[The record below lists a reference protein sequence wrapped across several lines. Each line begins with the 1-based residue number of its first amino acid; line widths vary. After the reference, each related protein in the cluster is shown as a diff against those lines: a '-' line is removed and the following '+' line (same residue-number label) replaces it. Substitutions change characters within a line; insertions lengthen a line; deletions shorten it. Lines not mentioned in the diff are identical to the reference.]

1 MIHKIKFSIIGLLD
15 LAIPLC
21 LYIENFRYE
30 IGEQLMVHWF
40 WIKLGEVL
48 LGGGLALADYL
59 SLHVLLCLIPAFF
72 IAGAMMVFIPK
83 DAIVKYMGKDSK
95 RIVAYPVAAIS
106 GLLLAVCSCTV
117 LPLFAGIKKKGAGL
131 GPAMTFLFS
140 APAINILAITY
151 TGVLIGMDIAIAR
164 AIIALGFS
172 IIIGLLMEVIFKDRK
187 KESKEEEINN
197 ATSEKLE
204 ENKIE
209 ERKQINL
216 KQISQFA
223 LVFLLL
229 AIGVLIAFLNRNYL
243 LDWGVSNPSLIQT
256 IIWGVG
262 VLLFI
267 GCTFLIKN
275 RSLNLFLGLIYLLF
289 TGTSQI
295 SYFTS
300 ESSDGSTQI
309 RYTIEYL
316 KSEAFRIDLAN
327 MGIKTVLSIVV
338 AVIIIIYVA
347 RVFEKE
353 ETKEWMNETWSF
365 VKMIFPYL
373 ILGVFIAGML
383 GELIPEN
390 FIQNLVGENTVVANT
405 IGVLFGVVAYFP
417 TLMEVP
423 IARMFLDLGMSRGV
437 LLAYLLADPELSI
450 QSILVTRK
458 FIGDKKNIVYVLLVI
473 IFTVTAGLLFGLIVS
488 KEPIGFI

>member
-1 MIHKIKFSIIGLLD
+1 ME
-15 LAIPLC
+15 
-21 LYIENFRYE
+21 Y
-30 IGEQLMVHWF
+30 LMVHWF

-48 LGGGLALADYL
+48 LGGVLALADYL

-83 DAIVKYMGKDSK
+83 EAIIKYMGKDSK
-95 RIVAYPVAAIS
+95 RIIAYPVAAIS

-172 IIIGLLMEVIFKDRK
+172 IIIGLLMEFIFREKKDLN
-187 KESKEEEINN
+187 KEETIEEKNEEESEEIQI
-197 ATSEKLE
+197 AGR
-204 ENKIE
+204 NKINYQ
-209 ERKQINL
+209 QIL
-216 KQISQFA
+216 KTI
-223 LVFLLL
+223 LVLLL
-229 AIGVLIAFLNRNYL
+229 LTTGVLIAFLNRSYL
-243 LDWGVSNPSLIQT
+243 LAWGISNPPLIQT
-256 IIWGVG
+256 IIWGTG
-262 VLLFI
+262 SLLFV
-267 GCTFLIKN
+267 GCIFLIKN
-275 RSLNLFLGLIYLLF
+275 KSLNLFLGLIYLLF

-300 ESSDGSTQI
+300 ESSNGSTQI
-309 RYTIEYL
+309 KYTIEYL

-327 MGIKTVLSIVV
+327 MGIKAVLSIFVS
-338 AVIIIIYVA
+338 IIIVIYVVKSLD
-347 RVFEKE
+347 RE
-353 ETKEWMNETWSF
+353 EIKEWMRETWSF

-373 ILGVFIAGML
+373 ILGVFIAGAL

-405 IGVLFGVVAYFP
+405 IGVLFGVIAYFP

-473 IFTVTAGLLFGLIVS
+473 IFTVIAGLLFGLIVS
-488 KEPIGFI
+488 KEPISFI

>member
-1 MIHKIKFSIIGLLD
+1 
-15 LAIPLC
+15 
-21 LYIENFRYE
+21 
-30 IGEQLMVHWF
+30 MVHWF
-40 WIKLGEVL
+40 WIKLGETL
-48 LGGGLALADYL
+48 LGGMLALADYL

-72 IAGAMMVFIPK
+72 IAGAMIIFIPK
-83 DAIVKYMGKDSK
+83 EAIVKYMGKDSK
-95 RIVAYPVAAIS
+95 RIVAYPVAAIA

-172 IIIGLLMEVIFKDRK
+172 IIIGLLMEFIFKDRNSK
-187 KESKEEEINN
+187 TKEGPISDSEEEQM
-197 ATSEKLE
+197 E
-204 ENKIE
+204 ETKFE
-209 ERKQINL
+209 EREG
-216 KQISQFA
+216 ISFK
-223 LVFLLL
+223 LVSQTILVTLVL
-229 AIGVLIAFLNRNYL
+229 ATGVLIAFLNKSYL
-243 LDWGVSNPSLIQT
+243 LAWGVNNPPLIQT
-256 IIWGVG
+256 VIWGVG
-262 VLLFI
+262 VVLFV
-267 GCTFLIKN
+267 GCLFLIENKN
-275 RSLNLFLGLIYLLF
+275 FNLSLGLIYLLF

-300 ESSDGSTQI
+300 GSSDGATQI
-309 RYTIEYL
+309 KYTIEYL

-327 MGIKTVLSIVV
+327 MGMKAVLSLIVAGIIV
-338 AVIIIIYVA
+338 LYVI
-347 RVFEKE
+347 RVFDKE
-353 ETKEWMNETWSF
+353 DIKSWMSETWSF
-365 VKMIFPYL
+365 VKMILPYL
-373 ILGVFIAGML
+373 ILGVFLAGAL

-390 FIQNLVGENTVVANT
+390 FIQRLVGENTVIANT

-458 FIGDKKNIVYVLLVI
+458 FIGDKKNLVYVFLVI
-473 IFTVTAGLLFGLIVS
+473 IFTVIAGLLFGLIVS
-488 KEPIGFI
+488 KEPISFI

>member
-1 MIHKIKFSIIGLLD
+1 
-15 LAIPLC
+15 
-21 LYIENFRYE
+21 
-30 IGEQLMVHWF
+30 MVHWF
-40 WIKLGEVL
+40 LIKLGEVL
-48 LGGGLALADYL
+48 LGGVLALADYL

-72 IAGAMMVFIPK
+72 IAGAMIVFIPK
-83 DAIVKYMGKDSK
+83 EAIVKYMGKDSK

-151 TGVLIGMDIAIAR
+151 TGILIGMDIAIAR
-164 AIIALGFS
+164 AVIALGFS
-172 IIIGLLMEVIFKDRK
+172 IIIGLLMEFIFRGKSN
-187 KESKEEEINN
+187 EVEEEPIEI
-197 ATSEKLE
+197 TSDEELE
-204 ENKIE
+204 EIQME
-209 ERKQINL
+209 ERSKISIKL
-216 KQISQFA
+216 ISQSI
-223 LVFLLL
+223 LVVLLL
-229 AIGVLIAFLNRNYL
+229 VTGVLIAFLNRSYL
-243 LDWGVSNPSLIQT
+243 LAWGVSNPSLIQT
-256 IIWGVG
+256 IIWGSG

-267 GCTFLIKN
+267 GCIFLIKN
-275 RSLNLFLGLIYLLF
+275 RSFNLFLGLIYLLF

-295 SYFTS
+295 SYFSSGSS
-300 ESSDGSTQI
+300 EGTTQI
-309 RYTIEYL
+309 KYTIEYL

-327 MGIKTVLSIVV
+327 MGIKAILSLVV
-338 AVIIIIYVA
+338 AIVITVYIIKT
-347 RVFEKE
+347 FGKE
-353 ETKEWMNETWSF
+353 ETKEWMRETWSF

-373 ILGVFIAGML
+373 ILGVFIAGVL

-390 FIQNLVGENTVVANT
+390 FIQNLVGENTVVANL

-458 FIGDKKNIVYVLLVI
+458 FIGDKKNLVYVLLVI
-473 IFTVTAGLLFGLIVS
+473 IFTVVAGLLFGLIVS

>member
-1 MIHKIKFSIIGLLD
+1 
-15 LAIPLC
+15 
-21 LYIENFRYE
+21 
-30 IGEQLMVHWF
+30 MVHWF
-40 WIKLGEVL
+40 WFKLAEVL
-48 LGGGLALADYL
+48 LGGVYALADYL

-72 IAGAMMVFIPK
+72 IAGAMIVFIPK

-95 RIVAYPVAAIS
+95 KIVAYPVAALS

-131 GPAMTFLFS
+131 GPAITFLFS
-140 APAINILAITY
+140 APAINILAISY

-164 AIIALGFS
+164 AIIAIVFS
-172 IIIGLLMEVIFKDRK
+172 IVIGLLMELIFKDK
-187 KESKEEEINN
+187 KSENNGGIVQQTEGEKEEEVHI
-197 ATSEKLE
+197 K
-204 ENKIE
+204 
-209 ERKQINL
+209 ERKDTLFSIML
-216 KQISQFA
+216 KSVLIT
-223 LVFLLL
+223 FLLI
-229 AIGVLIAFLNRNYL
+229 AGVLIAFLNKNTL
-243 LDWGVSNPSLIQT
+243 LDWGANNPSLIQSL
-256 IIWGVG
+256 IWASGL
-262 VLLFI
+262 LLFV
-267 GCTFLIKN
+267 GCIFIIENKN
-275 RSLNLFLGLIYLLF
+275 LNLFLGLIFLLF

-295 SYFTS
+295 SYF
-300 ESSDGSTQI
+300 SSSTTDGITRI
-309 RYTIEYL
+309 TYNLEYL

-327 MGIKTVLSIVV
+327 MGMKAILSLVV
-338 AVIIIIYVA
+338 ALIILVYVIKVI
-347 RVFEKE
+347 EKDDR
-353 ETKEWMNETWSF
+353 KEWLNETWSF
-365 VKMIFPYL
+365 VKMIIPYL

-458 FIGDKKNIVYVLLVI
+458 FIGDKKNIVYVFLVI
-473 IFTVTAGLLFGLIVS
+473 IFTVIAGLLFGLIVS
-488 KEPIGFI
+488 NEPVRFY